1 MSALRIMKFYVGE
14 SGVKKPISTIK
25 TLSFFTP
32 LCPNQAFLKKKITL
46 RVITT
51 KNSIQMLTMG
61 KKRYS
66 NLNSF
71 NVT

>member
-32 LCPNQAFLKKKITL
+32 LCPNQAFLKKNTKSNYNKKQHTNANNGEKKIFKFKL
-46 RVITT
+46 
-51 KNSIQMLTMG
+51 
-61 KKRYS
+61 
-66 NLNSF
+66 F
-71 NVT
+71 